1 MSDEIDDILGGLN
14 LPSDA
19 EVQLETGQ
27 AARAAGLKKPEVRA
41 KIGNSLK
48 NSAKYRASLE
58 TRDQSFRDDPVYQ
71 QEHKAR
77 MQALHDNPEWQANH
91 RKGMEELRADPE
103 RWAEYQKNYRA
114 GNYTKY
120 DDPEYWRAYYAG
132 IAKRDADP
140 EYHRRRLAASRKK
153 IAKSCTIQGITYET
167 IQEAATALGM
177 GYNTV
182 CHRLKSPNFPDWS
195 RSDE

>member
-1 MSDEIDDILGGLN
+1 MSDEIDDILGGLD

-27 AARAAGLKKPEVRA
+27 AARAAGLKRPDVRA

-48 NSAKYRASLE
+48 NSAKYRAGIE
-58 TRDQSFRDDPVYQ
+58 TRDQSFRDDPVYRE
-71 QEHKAR
+71 EHRAR
-77 MQALHDNPEWQANH
+77 MQALHEDPEWQENH
-91 RKGMEELRADPE
+91 RRGIEQLRADPE
-103 RWAEYQKNYRA
+103 RWEEYQKNYTK
-114 GNYTKY
+114 GNSAKY
-120 DDPEYWRAYYAG
+120 DDPKFWEAYYAG

-153 IAKSCTIQGITYET
+153 IAKSCTTPLGVFET
-167 IQEAATALGM
+167 IQAAADAHGM

-182 CHRLKSPNFPDWS
+182 CHRLKSATFEDWYKN
-195 RSDE
+195 E